1 MKQLF
6 LAVSAQLATVPAL
19 KWIDMDKGQTDN
31 AELRV
36 ALKFP
41 SALIKISFPNP
52 EELGGGNQQVKATV
66 QIRLVFDSVNARTS
80 KNTPDTP
87 LNRSLEYL
95 STADEVYMA
104 LQAYETPT
112 YERFIRTSQEQENRS
127 DGMAIVRLIFTTEFG
142 DYRKSL

>member
-6 LAVSAQLATVPAL
+6 LAVSAQLATVPAI
-19 KWIDMDKGQTDN
+19 KWIDMEKGQTDN

-41 SALIKISFPNP
+41 SALIKISFPNA

-66 QIRLVFDSVNARTS
+66 QIRLVFDAVNARTS

-95 STADEVYMA
+95 TIADEVYMA

-127 DGMAIVRLIFTTEFG
+127 DGLAIVRLTFSTEFG
-142 DYRKSL
+142 DYRRA